1 MFEAEGIAGREL
13 VIQDMGGLRSQTV
26 AEEITQGQQEQEGPS
41 LLLSWVSRKNIF
53 TREEEETL
61 ESSGRKPP

>member
-26 AEEITQGQQEQEGPS
+26 AEEITQGQQAQEGPS

>member
-1 MFEAEGIAGREL
+1 VFEAEGIAGREL